1 MSEQDRTLYLDFGKE
16 SIHPGTCGCPYR
28 LFQSSERRTSMRL
41 RPSSTDIDT
50 RKEEISME
58 DWESGC

>member
-16 SIHPGTCGCPYR
+16 SIYPGTCECPYR
-28 LFQSSERRTSMRL
+28 LFQSSEHRTSVRL
-41 RPSSTDIDT
+41 RPETDIDT
-50 RKEEISME
+50 RKGEISME